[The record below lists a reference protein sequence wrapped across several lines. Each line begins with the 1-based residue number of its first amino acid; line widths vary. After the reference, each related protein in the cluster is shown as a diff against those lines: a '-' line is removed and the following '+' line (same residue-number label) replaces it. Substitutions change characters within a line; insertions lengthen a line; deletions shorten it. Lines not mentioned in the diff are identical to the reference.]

1 MFATIARIAGC
12 FALLICA
19 GCATTPSG
27 AVSNWVLVDS
37 FERQSELAGW
47 IKIDAQNET
56 QPYVADPQVAIID
69 RDAAS
74 DNAFMLRKP
83 AADGVVGNRK
93 AIGAKRLPVPIP
105 VGAIATL
112 HTRINVESFPNNQS
126 FGLTNAAP
134 SDIPGLAYDALEPMI
149 RVTDKA
155 ESNGDKNDGTL
166 MVLSGYK
173 TYRKI
178 NNPSTGAAAKPLA
191 TDQWYELWCVINNA
205 TADSGGQRYD
215 LYVRGGEFEKQQLVA
230 KDAIFRMQRG
240 QPLTHFMM
248 ISNTG
253 PQDKPY
259 GNGGVRYDDIYLSP
273 GTLLSSPIR

>member
-1 MFATIARIAGC
+1 MFKKIARISGC
-12 FALLICA
+12 VALLICG
-19 GCATTPSG
+19 GCPATSGG
-27 AVSNWVLVDS
+27 AVSNWVLVDR
-37 FERQSELAGW
+37 FERQSKLTDW

-56 QPYVADPQVAIID
+56 QPYVADPQVATIE

-83 AADGVVGNRK
+83 AADGIVGNRK
-93 AIGAKRLPVPIP
+93 AIGVKRLPMPIP
-105 VGAIATL
+105 VGATATL
-112 HTRINVESFPNNQS
+112 HARINVESFPNNQS

-134 SDIPGLAYDALEPMI
+134 GDIPDLAYDALEPMI
-149 RVTDKA
+149 RITDKA

-178 NNPSTGAAAKPLA
+178 TNPSTGGAARPLS

-205 TADSGGQRYD
+205 TADAGGQRYD
-215 LYVRGGEFEKQQLVA
+215 LYVRGGEFENQRLVA
-230 KDAIFRMQRG
+230 KDALFRMQRG

-259 GNGGVRYDDIYLSP
+259 GNGGVRYDDIYLST